1 MRYLK
6 TKGNPIE
13 IDGKPYYIKYTLDV
27 IDELQ
32 DKTKL
37 PMSEVMT
44 LLTYKKHQL
53 ITVKLLIK
61 FLLGMEF
68 EPIEVDYY
76 SALLLTTYIEQIK
89 FKDMPESEVASEERE
104 PQFIN
109 VEYWFYI
116 GKVVLGFQTD
126 EVWQMTL
133 GQLQTLYNQHL
144 KCIGANK
151 EDEDQPKKENV
162 ISF

>member
-6 TKGNPIE
+6 AKGSPVE
-13 IDGKPYYIKYTLDV
+13 IDGNPYYIKYTLNV

-37 PMSEVMT
+37 PMSEIMT

-61 FLLGMEF
+61 FLLEIEF

-89 FKDMPESEVASEERE
+89 FKDIPKPNSEEGKHE
-104 PQFIN
+104 PQFID

-116 GKVVLGFQTD
+116 GKVVLGFPTD

-144 KCIGANK
+144 KYIGAIK
-151 EDEDQPKKENV
+151 EDKEVNIDDV
-162 ISF
+162 I